1 MDKKCTKFEND
12 NIYMKYTLIT
22 IKLNYQ
28 TFQILTK
35 YTLFLIKIIWS
46 KNRYDSFVTIIA
58 PNFKAV

>member
-35 YTLFLIKIIWS
+35 YTLFLMKIIWG
-46 KNRYDSFVTIIA
+46 KNRYDSFVTIIS